1 MPEENLEKF
10 NEDIAHQLRNSI
22 IAEGWPCVEVS
33 MGTNYLNK
41 IKDVNSKYE
50 ALGEILKSQ
59 PSIFFNDW
67 SFLEFL
73 FDSLGNKSITRID
86 PSIQQALSG
95 LTVHLSSLSDSRK
108 IELKSLLRKYIT
120 IDSAKYIVVKY
131 VNSTYPFQDQRQGI
145 CLFWVHQNPCSH
157 TIEEGLNGLHPYWFN
172 INQAGNTT
180 EFKSTSYL
188 LGQESSVEFPS
199 FDFIATLLTEIE
211 NAKTSHDNAI
221 FVAS

>member
-1 MPEENLEKF
+1 M
-10 NEDIAHQLRNSI
+10 
-22 IAEGWPCVEVS
+22 
-33 MGTNYLNK
+33 
-41 IKDVNSKYE
+41 
-50 ALGEILKSQ
+50 
-59 PSIFFNDW
+59 
-67 SFLEFL
+67 EFL
-73 FDSLGNKSITRID
+73 FDSLGATNQSPELT

-131 VNSTYPFQDQRQGI
+131 VNSTYPFQDPEARYLSILGTSKT
-145 CLFWVHQNPCSH
+145 HAPH

-199 FDFIATLLTEIE
+199 FESFIATLLTEIE